1 MRPAHLHRPADVDV
15 VRRGA
20 GQLAQWRD
28 VDRPGRPQ
36 GFCPW
41 FVGGNRI
48 GQRAEFA
55 IDLDTDGRGEVV
67 VLLAAGFQERE
78 PHLDLGSVLQ
88 PGVHFSLRTR
98 DGGGLTRL
106 QDEGELLL
114 LESGAA
120 RGLEGAWLQQSFFQP
135 VERQLFQAHIR
146 VGRIR
151 QVVTRRL
158 GCRGGS
164 WQDGDVDWIGVSW
177 GWSRG
182 RGGGRRGGVAGRG
195 GA

>member
-28 VDRPGRPQ
+28 VDGSGRPQ

-41 FVGGNRI
+41 FVGGDRI

-88 PGVHFSLRTR
+88 PGVHFSLRT
-98 DGGGLTRL
+98 
-106 QDEGELLL
+106 
-114 LESGAA
+114 
-120 RGLEGAWLQQSFFQP
+120 
-135 VERQLFQAHIR
+135 
-146 VGRIR
+146 
-151 QVVTRRL
+151 
-158 GCRGGS
+158 
-164 WQDGDVDWIGVSW
+164 
-177 GWSRG
+177 
-182 RGGGRRGGVAGRG
+182 
-195 GA
+195 